1 MLRKASTERVHKAA
15 TVRKTT
21 TYSYYCI
28 TNLFTLACPPL
39 SSIKYDTE
47 HLMMLGSSLGCFPCR
62 GCATSLD
69 DTGPKWLQEL
79 CLLLIFSLNL
89 QCLQQLSELLWT

>member
-21 TYSYYCI
+21 IYSYCCI
-28 TNLFTLACPPL
+28 TNMFTLACPPL

-47 HLMMLGSSLGCFPCR
+47 HPIT
-62 GCATSLD
+62 AD
-69 DTGPKWLQEL
+69 YA
-79 CLLLIFSLNL
+79 N
-89 QCLQQLSELLWT
+89 